1 MNRKIRWLRASYLT
15 GAVADFGI
23 GILVLIPSRMGQT
36 TVTYPMALTATLMF
50 GWSLLLIWAYRKPVE
65 RKGVLVITIFP
76 VITGLMA
83 SNLYA
88 LAAGIFTVGRV
99 APAFI
104 FGIGLIALMGYS
116 YLNARDIEAE
126 N

>member
-1 MNRKIRWLRASYLT
+1 MSRKIRWLEASYLI

-23 GILVLIPSRMGQT
+23 GILVLIPGRTGQT
-36 TVTYPMALTATLMF
+36 TVTYPMGLTATMMF

-65 RKGVLVITIFP
+65 RKGILVITIFP

-83 SNLYA
+83 ANLYA

-99 APAFI
+99 IPAFI

-116 YLNARDIEAE
+116 YFNARNLKAE